1 MEAQK
6 VVSENSCGKRQSN
19 GEFNVPRNSLS
30 MLPCLSYSS
39 VFYTNSIDPLL
50 IIELPEFIPSS
61 ARRNIGLT
69 HGVWSWKGQ
78 LGHDF
83 SPLIPGAAQCSEV
96 W

>member
-1 MEAQK
+1 MIGEAQK
-6 VVSENSCGKRQSN
+6 VILENSCGKRQSN
-19 GEFNVPRNSLS
+19 GEFSISSSRNSLS

-69 HGVWSWKGQ
+69 RGVWSWKGQ

-83 SPLIPGAAQCSEV
+83 SPVVPPAA
-96 W
+96 